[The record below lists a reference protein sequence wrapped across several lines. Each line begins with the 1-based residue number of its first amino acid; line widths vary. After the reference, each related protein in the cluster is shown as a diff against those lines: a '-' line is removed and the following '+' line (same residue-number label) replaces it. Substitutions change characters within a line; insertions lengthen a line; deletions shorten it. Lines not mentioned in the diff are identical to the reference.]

1 MLISPLL
8 FTFYIPTRHCAG
20 EARASGS
27 SYGEILQ
34 SSSVPHFIAR
44 MGGSPG
50 AQAVVGL
57 DRGLKWCL
65 SIPSAEC

>member
-8 FTFYIPTRHCAG
+8 FPFYIPTRHCAG

-44 MGGSPG
+44 MGASPG
-50 AQAVVGL
+50 AQAWIV
-57 DRGLKWCL
+57 D
-65 SIPSAEC
+65 